1 MPLGVGQGQNLGLRD
16 FCHILT
22 LLLPGASIFHKHMSC
37 FKWCILKIMKHF
49 IHKFLFSGN
58 WGFTLPKCREI
69 GSGQTGDPCQGSV
82 WVRGNKGCGV
92 RAARRPVRLYNPLQH
107 RFGGDITS
115 MLSLCHY
122 VCSIVLITVTLII
135 RVTLFSARPPLRKYS
150 RDFIFRDLS

>member
-1 MPLGVGQGQNLGLRD
+1 
-16 FCHILT
+16 
-22 LLLPGASIFHKHMSC
+22 
-37 FKWCILKIMKHF
+37 MKHF

-135 RVTLFSARPPLRKYS
+135 RVTLFSRGHHSGNIHGTLFS
-150 RDFIFRDLS
+150 RFVIYCSIIHSRDIIGEDFIFASPCSHEFTQK